1 MENSGFLKTV
11 NFGGFDKKDV
21 LAYVDSLNTKI
32 YSLEAELQE
41 AKANGGSGSNNAELD
56 ALLAKERA
64 AASEF
69 KAKVDTLNLTIQSNE
84 EVIKS
89 KDEEIAKLKAEIDEL
104 NDKLA
109 NAPKDNFEASAA
121 DISNVFIEA
130 QKSANAVVAQ
140 ARENAKK
147 MEADSK
153 ALAEEVINDANT
165 KAARIIYDA
174 ERESEGVKAI
184 ANQTK
189 AQVKGDIDRL
199 LENFNNLNA
208 TIANFTKESTT
219 AIEAAK
225 ATIDDA
231 QKNIAAGTF
240 TSAVKSYSSV
250 PKEAPAKEPPKKAS
264 VNLGDLGDLLNAVE
278 AEAKKEG

>member
-41 AKANGGSGSNNAELD
+41 AKANGGSGSSNAELD

-84 EVIKS
+84 EVIKA
-89 KDEEIAKLKAEIDEL
+89 KDEEIAKLKAEIEEL

-264 VNLGDLGDLLNAVE
+264 VSMGDFSDLLNAVE

>member
-41 AKANGGSGSNNAELD
+41 AKANSKGANNGELD

-64 AASEF
+64 AAGEL

-84 EVIKS
+84 EVIKA
-89 KDEEIAKLKAEIDEL
+89 KDEEIAKLKAQVDEL

-147 MEADSK
+147 IESDSK

-174 ERESEGVKAI
+174 ERESEGVKAL

-199 LENFNNLNA
+199 MENIESLNT
-208 TIANFTKESTT
+208 TIATFTKESTT
-219 AIEAAK
+219 AIESAK
-225 ATIDDA
+225 TTISDA

-240 TSAVKSYSSV
+240 TSAVKSASV
-250 PKEAPAKEPPKKAS
+250 PKEAPAKEPPKKAA

-278 AEAKKEG
+278 AEAKKES

>member
-41 AKANGGSGSNNAELD
+41 AKANGSGNSGELD

-84 EVIKS
+84 EVIKA

-147 MEADSK
+147 IRETELRHFAITKNGIELPQELADT
-153 ALAEEVINDANT
+153 LA
-165 KAARIIYDA
+165 YY
-174 ERESEGVKAI
+174 
-184 ANQTK
+184 
-189 AQVKGDIDRL
+189 
-199 LENFNNLNA
+199 
-208 TIANFTKESTT
+208 
-219 AIEAAK
+219 
-225 ATIDDA
+225 
-231 QKNIAAGTF
+231 KNH
-240 TSAVKSYSSV
+240 
-250 PKEAPAKEPPKKAS
+250 
-264 VNLGDLGDLLNAVE
+264 
-278 AEAKKEG
+278 